1 MPRAPWS
8 SLFSNLSLCMKAF
21 ENVALRQLRWGLVRG
36 CGIGDGM
43 GLVNAPKAF
52 AKAKAALT
60 YKPDSIQS
68 TPTLLL
74 TFDIGV
80 YEPSLH
86 RISRSV
92 DFEFYLG
99 KTSMEKKTFSFGHC
113 PNEFLPEFFGPF
125 SRSAFLV
132 NKKSLF
138 LQKCQCFF

>member
-1 MPRAPWS
+1 
-8 SLFSNLSLCMKAF
+8 MKAF

-36 CGIGDGM
+36 CRM
-43 GLVNAPKAF
+43 GWVNAPKAF

-80 YEPSLH
+80 YEPSLL

-92 DFEFYLG
+92 DFKCDLIAIVPAQLREPFKNYLVD
-99 KTSMEKKTFSFGHC
+99 
-113 PNEFLPEFFGPF
+113 FF
-125 SRSAFLV
+125 R
-132 NKKSLF
+132 
-138 LQKCQCFF
+138 

>member
-1 MPRAPWS
+1 
-8 SLFSNLSLCMKAF
+8 MKAF

-36 CGIGDGM
+36 CGMGDGM
-43 GLVNAPKAF
+43 GWVNAPKAF

-80 YEPSLH
+80 YEPSLL

-92 DFEFYLG
+92 DFKCDLIAIVPAQLREPF
-99 KTSMEKKTFSFGHC
+99 KKLLSGFFSVMG
-113 PNEFLPEFFGPF
+113 GGG
-125 SRSAFLV
+125 
-132 NKKSLF
+132 
-138 LQKCQCFF
+138 